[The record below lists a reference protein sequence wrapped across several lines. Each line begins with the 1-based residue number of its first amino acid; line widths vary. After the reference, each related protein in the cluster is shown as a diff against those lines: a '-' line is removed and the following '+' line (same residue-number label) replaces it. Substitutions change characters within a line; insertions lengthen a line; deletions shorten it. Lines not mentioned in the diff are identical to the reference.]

1 LKEKENILFKAL
13 KKAVTLT
20 FLKEHPA
27 SSPEIGQWKGDD
39 IVRFQEDLLEKVKG
53 RVSEKW
59 FYTYFKNTPD
69 KLPRIDI
76 LNLLSQYAGYQN
88 WADFKQNHQS
98 LPAASKTSGNY
109 KKYFLAGIVLVVL
122 VISGIIFWQ
131 KAQVKQVR
139 FCFDTS
145 VDLSKQVEVREI
157 LPDESEKLLHVK
169 NHCVT
174 LNTVG
179 HVQLKITSPYY
190 ADKIIKR
197 KIEQDNYHE
206 IIQLQPDL
214 IAFLLQHYSDSDTEN
229 WQKRRQWLQQIISD
243 KAMIFQQLQDQ
254 GSIELY
260 DKDEFIAGL
269 CIPTGWLKHIEILEI
284 AYQNNQVIKLRFRLK
299 NHL

>member
-1 LKEKENILFKAL
+1 MKEKENILFKAL
-13 KKAVTLT
+13 KKAVALT

-27 SSPEIGQWKGDD
+27 SLPEISQWKGDD

-88 WADFKQNHQS
+88 WADFKQNHIS
-98 LPAASKTSGNY
+98 LPETSKTSGNY

-122 VISGIIFWQ
+122 GIFGIIFWQ
-131 KAQVKQVR
+131 QSQVKQVH

-145 VDLSKQVEVREI
+145 VDLSKQVEVRQI
-157 LPDESEKLLHVK
+157 LPDESEKLLPVK
-169 NHCVT
+169 NHCVS
-174 LNTVG
+174 LNTG
-179 HVQLKITSPYY
+179 GQVQLKITSPYY